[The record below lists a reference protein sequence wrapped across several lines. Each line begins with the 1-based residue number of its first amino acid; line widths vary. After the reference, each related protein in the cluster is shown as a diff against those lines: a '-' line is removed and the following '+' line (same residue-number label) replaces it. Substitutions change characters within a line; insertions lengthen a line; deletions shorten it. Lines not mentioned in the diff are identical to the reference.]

1 MIASLSVGGGGE
13 RGKVPAAAR
22 PGFPPGRSNPGSAA
36 AAGWSRAEEAAG

>member
-22 PGFPPGRSNPGSAA
+22 PGFPPGRSTPGS
-36 AAGWSRAEEAAG
+36 AAGWSRSEEAAG

>member
-1 MIASLSVGGGGE
+1 MIASLIVGGGGE

-36 AAGWSRAEEAAG
+36 AGWSRAEEAAG